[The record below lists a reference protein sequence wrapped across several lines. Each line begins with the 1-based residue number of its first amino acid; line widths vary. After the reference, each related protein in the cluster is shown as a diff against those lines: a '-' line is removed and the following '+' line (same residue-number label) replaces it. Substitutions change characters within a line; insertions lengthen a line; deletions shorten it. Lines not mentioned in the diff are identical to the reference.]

1 MTAGGAL
8 FRQIKGVPMAASA
21 APMIAN
27 LTLFMAEYK
36 YIRMIA
42 GMIRDVG
49 ERQWQVLRQL
59 SYYNRFIDDL
69 LNLCMDREEFNGIA
83 LDIYSTIGL
92 KITNETGDN
101 PHKVNYL
108 DMTIWHSDPKDKM
121 VCKLYDKRAGLAT
134 KGLVLNKFPHVDSCL
149 PEASKYG
156 IVTSR
161 CHRYMVTCSEP

>member
-1 MTAGGAL
+1 MKAWVKEHTENIFVTAGGTL

-92 KITNETGDN
+92 KITDET
-101 PHKVNYL
+101 
-108 DMTIWHSDPKDKM
+108 
-121 VCKLYDKRAGLAT
+121 
-134 KGLVLNKFPHVDSCL
+134 
-149 PEASKYG
+149 
-156 IVTSR
+156 
-161 CHRYMVTCSEP
+161 